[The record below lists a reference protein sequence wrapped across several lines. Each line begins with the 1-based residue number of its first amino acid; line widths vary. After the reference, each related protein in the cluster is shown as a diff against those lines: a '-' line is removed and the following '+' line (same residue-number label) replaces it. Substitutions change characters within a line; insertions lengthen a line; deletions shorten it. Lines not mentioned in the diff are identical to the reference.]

1 MSGGPGKTAIHGSM
15 SLGQGQMPPLLGSLD
30 YLAEVAKDWARHR
43 FAAAN
48 RSDFTLPPSRFDL
61 HRHGVRRH
69 RVASGSAE
77 AQSPL
82 AVAEQTSRP
91 TAWCRGDL
99 TMILIDTET
108 GTVAYEQEIVEVLAV
123 DGDDL
128 LAEAAFVARAPG
140 LPPCLGRFQPL
151 S

>member
-1 MSGGPGKTAIHGSM
+1 M
-15 SLGQGQMPPLLGSLD
+15 SLERERIPPLLGSLD
-30 YLAEVAKDWARHR
+30 YVAEVAKDWATHR

-48 RSDFTLPPSRFDL
+48 RSDFVLAPARFDL
-61 HRHGVRRH
+61 HRHGVRRR

-82 AVAEQTSRP
+82 AVAEQTTRP
-91 TAWCRGDL
+91 TAWCRGDV

-108 GTVAYEQEIVEVLAV
+108 GTVGYEQEIVEVLAV
-123 DGDDL
+123 DGSEL

-140 LPPCLGRFQPL
+140 LPPCLGRFRPV

>member
-1 MSGGPGKTAIHGSM
+1 M
-15 SLGQGQMPPLLGSLD
+15 SLEQGQIPPLLGSLD

-48 RSDFTLPPSRFDL
+48 RSNFTFPPSRFDL
-61 HRHGVRRH
+61 HQYGVRRR

-82 AVAEQTSRP
+82 TVAEQATRP
-91 TAWCRGDL
+91 TAWCRADV

-108 GTVAYEQEIVEVLAV
+108 GTVGYEQEIVEVLAV

-128 LAEAAFVARAPG
+128 LAEAAIVVRAPG
-140 LPPCLGRFQPL
+140 LPPCLGRFQPI

>member
-1 MSGGPGKTAIHGSM
+1 M
-15 SLGQGQMPPLLGSLD
+15 SLEHGQIPPLLGSLD
-30 YLAEVAKDWARHR
+30 YLAEVAKDCARHC
-43 FAAAN
+43 FATAS
-48 RSDFTLPPSRFDL
+48 RSDFALATSRFDL
-61 HRHGVRRH
+61 QRRGVRRR

-77 AQSPL
+77 AESPL
-82 AVAEQTSRP
+82 AVADETTRP
-91 TAWCRGDL
+91 TAWCRGDV

-108 GTVAYEQEIVEVLAV
+108 GTVGYEQEIVEILAV

-140 LPPCLGRFQPL
+140 LPPCLGRFRPI